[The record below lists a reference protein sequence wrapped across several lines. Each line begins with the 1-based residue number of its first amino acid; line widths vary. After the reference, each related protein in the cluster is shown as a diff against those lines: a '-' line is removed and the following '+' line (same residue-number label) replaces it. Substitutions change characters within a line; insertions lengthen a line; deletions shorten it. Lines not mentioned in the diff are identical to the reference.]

1 MTANKTKSLL
11 ALAGFGAAVA
21 GAAWFG
27 SRYSPKDA
35 RTRLWY
41 SRLEKPNYNPPNYV
55 LPFAWGT
62 LYTLM
67 AISGWRVWQEKDSPE
82 RSKAL
87 RLWAAQLASNAEW
100 TKLFFGEHRPVRALA
115 DVIALESMI
124 VRYIATARKV
134 DAGAALC
141 FVPYAAWV
149 GFATVLNADIA
160 RRNPDAWKKFP
171 RPRAA

>member
-55 LPFAWGT
+55 LPIAWGT

-124 VRYIATARKV
+124 LRYIATARKV